1 MDVVVQCKDLSDY
14 NEADHLF
21 IIPIVLDT
29 AFNTVILSD
38 LLSSQVTLNISVKS
52 TNPF

>member
-1 MDVVVQCKDLSDY
+1 MDLVQCKHLSDY

-21 IIPIVLDT
+21 IIRIVLD
-29 AFNTVILSD
+29 AVFNTVMLSD
-38 LLSSQVTLNISVKS
+38 CLSSQVTLNISVKS